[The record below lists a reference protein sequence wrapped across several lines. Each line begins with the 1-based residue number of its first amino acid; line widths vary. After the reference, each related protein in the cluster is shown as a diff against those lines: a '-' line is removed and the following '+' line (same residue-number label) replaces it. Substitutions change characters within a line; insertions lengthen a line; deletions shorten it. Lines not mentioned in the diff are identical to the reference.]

1 MLRLWMQ
8 TMSGAGLDADALER
22 VRAAYARDVA
32 ILPPDRVAELV
43 AQARFEA
50 PLRFHQAGMIHGWC
64 ARRGCRSI
72 CAGFR
77 FYEGVKRRPPSALSP
92 GGHCGLLETSADGR
106 G

>member
-43 AQARFEA
+43 AQAGFEA

-64 ARRGCRSI
+64 ARRGCGSI
-72 CAGFR
+72 CDGFGRFAAGR
-77 FYEGVKRRPPSALSP
+77 
-92 GGHCGLLETSADGR
+92 GGHQWVSQGR
-106 G
+106 SRGWWAA

>member
-8 TMSGAGLDADALER
+8 TMSGAGLDPDALER

-43 AQARFEA
+43 AQAGFEA
-50 PLRFHQAGMIHGWC
+50 PLRFHQAGMLHGWC

-72 CAGFR
+72 CDGFR
-77 FYEGVKRRPPSALSP
+77 FYEGVRRRRLSALAH
-92 GGHCGLLETSADGR
+92 GLHRGLLA
-106 G
+106 